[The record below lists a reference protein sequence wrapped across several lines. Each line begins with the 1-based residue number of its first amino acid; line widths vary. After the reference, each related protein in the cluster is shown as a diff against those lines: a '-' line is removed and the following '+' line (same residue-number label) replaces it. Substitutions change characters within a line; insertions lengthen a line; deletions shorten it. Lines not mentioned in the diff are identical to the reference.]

1 VHIYDFLFLFEQYFL
16 KYIINIECTMK
27 ITLQLLEKQIED
39 KITRQ
44 QDRNQR
50 TKASISVIGR
60 KIVTSIIFL
69 DNIFNIST
77 IKEI

>member
-1 VHIYDFLFLFEQYFL
+1 
-16 KYIINIECTMK
+16 MK